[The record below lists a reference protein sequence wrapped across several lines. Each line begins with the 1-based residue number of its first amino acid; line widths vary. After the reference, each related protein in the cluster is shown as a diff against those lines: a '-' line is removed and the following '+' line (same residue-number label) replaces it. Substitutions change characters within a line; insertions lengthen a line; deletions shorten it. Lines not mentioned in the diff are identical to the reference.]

1 MDLLQAIVLGIVQ
14 GATEFIPV
22 SSSAHLVLVP
32 WLLGWQS
39 PGLLFDLMAHWGTLL
54 AVVAYFRRDLLDIV
68 SSVFRDLARGKPFAS
83 TDSRLGWLIV
93 LATIPAVVLG
103 YLFKDQF
110 EALFGRPTLVAG
122 FLLLTG
128 VILWVSESLGRRVRD
143 LDSIKVPDALL
154 IGLAQ
159 AAAITPGISR
169 SGSTI
174 GMGLVRGLERPAAA
188 RFSFLM
194 MIPVVFGAGLL
205 QLLDVMDEGI
215 SDGAVLMMAAGFLA
229 AAITG
234 YVCIAFLISFLAR
247 RSVRSF
253 AIYCWLFGAACLLV
267 AWVR

>member
-1 MDLLQAIVLGIVQ
+1 
-14 GATEFIPV
+14 
-22 SSSAHLVLVP
+22 
-32 WLLGWQS
+32 
-39 PGLLFDLMAHWGTLL
+39 
-54 AVVAYFRRDLLDIV
+54 
-68 SSVFRDLARGKPFAS
+68 
-83 TDSRLGWLIV
+83 
-93 LATIPAVVLG
+93 
-103 YLFKDQF
+103 
-110 EALFGRPTLVAG
+110 
-122 FLLLTG
+122 
-128 VILWVSESLGRRVRD
+128 VSESLGRRVRG

-174 GMGLVRGLERPAAA
+174 SMGLVRGLERPAAA

-234 YVCIAFLISFLAR
+234 YICIAFLINFLAR

-253 AIYCWLFGAACLLV
+253 AVYCWLFGAACLLV
-267 AWVR
+267 AWAR